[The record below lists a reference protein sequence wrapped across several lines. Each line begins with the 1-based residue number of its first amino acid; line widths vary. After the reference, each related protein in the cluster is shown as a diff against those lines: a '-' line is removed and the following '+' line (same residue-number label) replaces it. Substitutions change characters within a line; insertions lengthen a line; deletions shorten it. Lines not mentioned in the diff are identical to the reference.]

1 MSPDPVHNRRRTAM
15 VERILSSEV
24 DSIDDTTADESL
36 SLQQLPNNHSPLNA
50 AESHHRSHHRTEAV
64 ALFSTDDDESNV
76 DDDDDDDA
84 DDDGKNEMSDMEAAN
99 RDVLTL
105 RIQETSSRQGALPGP
120 TRVTVARSDT
130 VAMLKHKVL
139 AGILSDSKP
148 ESTISRT
155 TDNESVYLRLIAAGR
170 LLAPDT
176 STLDHWSLFP
186 DQVIHAVLVVAP
198 PSTTTTLSESPHSP
212 HQQQPHHHHHRR
224 RLQEPLPASPG
235 YHHHHPSLLQQQPRI
250 SWSSSSSSSSSE
262 HVPEESYSEEEMLDE
277 EHDDD
282 DSILEEGH
290 HHHESISN
298 DAANH
303 PTRPAH
309 SHHSRRHTPYHT
321 SHAAP
326 PPSSSPHH
334 RHPHRRRHRHATS
347 STLHRSSHGGDH
359 HGHRMGFDRLS
370 VTAGLNR
377 TEIAIV
383 RLHFNRQIDAWL
395 ADQSPLWHEAWQAQ
409 EPVDTLRRRR
419 LQEEAWMQAQGP
431 LSEFRLNIQVSTTPP
446 PTSSSAGGLLSP
458 QPQPPTLSINRGPW
472 ALPLNAGTTAPS
484 ALSNN
489 STVLPLFRTP
499 SNGDSALEAF
509 PRNPNAPSLTLRA
522 AMVGTDRDFCWGFFL
537 GFCVGF
543 FMLLWVWMPT
553 VPHKQ
558 KLGILTGYSF
568 HLALGMFRA
577 GHKTPSSS
585 SLLSL
590 SEEAYYGDDVLIWG
604 E

>member
-1 MSPDPVHNRRRTAM
+1 
-15 VERILSSEV
+15 
-24 DSIDDTTADESL
+24 
-36 SLQQLPNNHSPLNA
+36 
-50 AESHHRSHHRTEAV
+50 
-64 ALFSTDDDESNV
+64 
-76 DDDDDDDA
+76 
-84 DDDGKNEMSDMEAAN
+84 
-99 RDVLTL
+99 
-105 RIQETSSRQGALPGP
+105 
-120 TRVTVARSDT
+120 
-130 VAMLKHKVL
+130 
-139 AGILSDSKP
+139 
-148 ESTISRT
+148 
-155 TDNESVYLRLIAAGR
+155 
-170 LLAPDT
+170 
-176 STLDHWSLFP
+176 
-186 DQVIHAVLVVAP
+186 
-198 PSTTTTLSESPHSP
+198 
-212 HQQQPHHHHHRR
+212 
-224 RLQEPLPASPG
+224 
-235 YHHHHPSLLQQQPRI
+235 
-250 SWSSSSSSSSSE
+250 
-262 HVPEESYSEEEMLDE
+262 
-277 EHDDD
+277 
-282 DSILEEGH
+282 
-290 HHHESISN
+290 
-298 DAANH
+298 
-303 PTRPAH
+303 
-309 SHHSRRHTPYHT
+309 
-321 SHAAP
+321 
-326 PPSSSPHH
+326 
-334 RHPHRRRHRHATS
+334 
-347 STLHRSSHGGDH
+347 
-359 HGHRMGFDRLS
+359 MGFDRLS

-431 LSEFRLNIQVSTTPP
+431 LSEFRLNIQVSTTTTPP
-446 PTSSSAGGLLSP
+446 PTSSSTGGLLLP
-458 QPQPPTLSINRGPW
+458 PPQPPTLSINRGPW
-472 ALPLNAGTTAPS
+472 ALPLNAGAAPA
-484 ALSNN
+484 ALSNNN

-499 SNGDSALEAF
+499 SNGDAALEAF